1 MPSAHEH
8 FSEQFLKWE
17 MRGRGWQVFP
27 QPVFPEPPFA
37 PFRTR
42 PMTETPAIDDGRR
55 PTFLSSLARKWAQPT
70 APAQPPVE
78 PEEELEEEPEPTA
91 LLRESL
97 VEFQA
102 SLPDKLD
109 VPSDSFDQFFRN
121 LALCREPVAFELM
134 GTHKRVIAQF
144 VVSAGDASPVRKQL
158 SAHFPEVQ
166 FRQTEKALGNAW
178 DASEGEHA
186 WAVDFGLEREFMLPL
201 ASGKLDP
208 FIGIIGALAELQ
220 PGELGLFQVLWQP
233 VQNPWAEHIIA
244 SVTNRDGKP
253 FFVNSPELTS
263 AAESKVASPLY
274 AAVVRILVRTASTS
288 RLQGICR
295 ELAGSLRVFINPQGN
310 ALIPLHNDDYPFE
323 DHINDVL
330 LRQTQ
335 RSGMI
340 LNSEELIG
348 FVHLPST
355 AVRSPALARD
365 TGRTKA
371 APDIVQHRPGI
382 LIGDNEHN
390 GETVAV
396 YLTPEQRVRHTHI
409 IGSNG
414 TGKSSLLLNM
424 IRQDIENRDG
434 VALLDP
440 HGDLIDQIL
449 GCIPENRINDV
460 VLVDLAD
467 EEFPVG
473 FNLLEANTET
483 EKRLLASDL
492 VGVFRRLSRTWGDQM
507 DTVLQNAILAILK
520 SSRGG
525 TLVDLREFLQNPK
538 FRSEFLQTVRSVEV
552 IRFWEKVFPT
562 LGRDKSVN
570 SLLARL
576 QEFFSQEPIC
586 NMVSQRGNSLNFSE
600 IMDSGKI
607 FLAKLSTGLGGDENS
622 YLLGT
627 LLVSKFQQMAMARQ
641 EQKAEDRRN
650 FWLYI
655 DEFQQFISPSM
666 EKILTSTRKYK
677 FGFTLAHQNLHQL
690 RADANVANAVMTQ
703 PYTRIVL
710 GVGDD
715 DAKRLG
721 ECFDSFDGKSLTR
734 LEKYH
739 ALVRVERND
748 FDFNLA
754 LRKPE
759 LPGGGEERKA
769 AVIAAS
775 RRQYA
780 RPRTEVEAAL
790 LAEIR
795 PAAKPPE
802 PPAAGEPPASSRKP
816 ASTSPPAAST
826 PASPPPAKEQPS
838 APHQS
843 SEPPKDT
850 EVPKAAMPPQMRK
863 VTGSEKENRELP
875 PMHLE
880 KTGADQSEEVADV
893 ENETEH
899 ETIKDEIQAHAESL
913 DYTVTGETPIPEH
926 GRPDLILTRGKH
938 SIACEISVTT
948 HKTIEADH
956 IRLRLKAGFTHVAV
970 ISQDGRKLP
979 KIKAAYLHLIPGAS
993 LDKVGFYSRNEFLGQ
1008 LSAWALD
1015 DPAGGAMER
1024 AKPKKQDFDFNP
1036 PPEKLARREENQR
1049 AMLADLQKKM
1059 ARDRQK

>member
-1 MPSAHEH
+1 MALIHEQL
-8 FSEQFLKWE
+8 SEQFFRWE
-17 MRGRGWQVFP
+17 QRGRGWQVFP
-27 QPVFPEPPFA
+27 EPVQPEPPF
-37 PFRTR
+37 R
-42 PMTETPAIDDGRR
+42 PYRGNFLPSTPVPDDGLKPRVWN
-55 PTFLSSLARKWAQPT
+55 TFFRKVSESLS
-70 APAQPPVE
+70 APPEPPPEPVE
-78 PEEELEEEPEPTA
+78 AEDEPEPTA
-91 LLRESL
+91 LIREPL
-97 VEFQA
+97 VELQV
-102 SLPDKLD
+102 SLPANLD
-109 VPSDSFDQFFRN
+109 IARESFDQFFRN
-121 LALCREPVAFELM
+121 LLLCREPVVFELL
-134 GTHKRVIAQF
+134 GTHKKVLAQF
-144 VVSAGDASPVRKQL
+144 AASEADASPVRRQL
-158 SAHFPEVQ
+158 SAHFPDVQ
-166 FRQTEKALGNAW
+166 FRQQTGTLEM
-178 DASEGEHA
+178 A
-186 WAVDFGLEREFMLPL
+186 WAACEGDKACAVEFGLEREFMFPL
-201 ASGKLDP
+201 ATGKLDP
-208 FIGIIGALAELQ
+208 FISIIAALAEMQ
-220 PGELGLFQVLWQP
+220 PGELALFQVIFQAT
-233 VQNPWAEHIIA
+233 QNEWPDSIVR
-244 SVTNRDGKP
+244 SVTHADGKP
-253 FFVNSPELTS
+253 FFVNEPDLAP
-263 AAESKVASPLY
+263 AAANKVARPLY
-274 AAVVRILVRTASTS
+274 AAVVRILVRTATTG
-288 RLQGICR
+288 RLHEIAR
-295 ELAGSLRVFINPQGN
+295 ELAGSLRAFASPQGN
-310 ALIPLHNDDYPFE
+310 ALIPLNNDDYPFD

-330 LRQTQ
+330 CRQSR

-348 FVHLPST
+348 FVHLPSS
-355 AVRSPALARD
+355 AVRSPALVRD

-390 GETVAV
+390 GETVEV

-424 IRQDIENRDG
+424 IRQDIENFDG
-434 VALLDP
+434 VAVLDP

-449 GCIPENRINDV
+449 GCIPEDRIDDV

-473 FNLLEANTET
+473 FNLLEAQSET
-483 EKRLLASDL
+483 ERRLLASDL

-525 TLVDLREFLQNPK
+525 TLVDLREFLQTPE
-538 FRSEFLQTVRSVEV
+538 FRSEFLQTVRSAEV

-576 QEFFSQEPIC
+576 QEFFSSEPIC

-666 EKILTSTRKYK
+666 EKILTSTRKYN

-703 PYTRIVL
+703 PCTRIVL
-710 GVGDD
+710 SVGDD

-754 LRKPE
+754 LRKPD
-759 LPGGGEERKA
+759 LSGDGEERKA

-780 RPRTEVEAAL
+780 RPRAEVEADL

-795 PAAKPPE
+795 KGAGKPPE
-802 PPAAGEPPASSRKP
+802 PPATDDPPIGSRKP
-816 ASTSPPAAST
+816 APKPTSLAGAPAGRT
-826 PASPPPAKEQPS
+826 MPALPPS
-838 APHQS
+838 AKPS
-843 SEPPKDT
+843 VFAPPTLAENTSVTDSE
-850 EVPKAAMPPQMRK
+850 E
-863 VTGSEKENRELP
+863 ENLELSP
-875 PMHLE
+875 AEQEL
-880 KTGADQSEEVADV
+880 TDQSEEGADL
-893 ENETEH
+893 ESNTEH
-899 ETIKDEIQAHAESL
+899 EALKDEITVHAESL
-913 DYTVTGETPIPEH
+913 DYTVARETPIPDY
-926 GRPDLILTRGKH
+926 GRPDLILTRGKQ

-948 HKTIEADH
+948 HRTIEADH

-970 ISQDGRKLP
+970 ISQNRRKLP
-979 KIKAAYLHLIPGAS
+979 KIEASYLKLIPGAS
-993 LDKVGFYSRNEFLGQ
+993 LDKVGFYSCDEFLSQ
-1008 LSAWALD
+1008 LTTWAVD
-1015 DPAGGAMER
+1015 DPEGGALER
-1024 AKPKKQDFDFNP
+1024 AKPRKQNLGNKP
-1036 PPEKLARREENQR
+1036 PPENPVEQAEVQQAL
-1049 AMLADLQKKM
+1049 LADLQKMM
-1059 ARDRQK
+1059 ARDRK